1 MPRQSSVTSIR
12 GGASTIQ
19 TIAINFCLFL
29 SFNFIDKMYC
39 AEGFE
44 CVG

>member
-1 MPRQSSVTSIR
+1 MPRQSSATSIR
-12 GGASTIQ
+12 GGASIIQ
-19 TIAINFCLFL
+19 TMAINFCLFL
-29 SFNFIDKMYC
+29 IFNFIEIMYC